1 MKIKLITVGKVK
13 EKFYRDKIDELVGE
27 INSLPKKKIILSE
40 VMDESIP
47 ENAGPAIMKSIK
59 EKEGKKIL
67 SLINPK
73 DYVVALCIDGKPT
86 DNLMLKEIYNK
97 AENNYAESFALI
109 IGGSL
114 GLSDEVVK
122 RADYKLS
129 ISDMTFPHQLMRVLL
144 LEIIYDSLYDC

>member
-1 MKIKLITVGKVK
+1 M
-13 EKFYRDKIDELVGE
+13 
-27 INSLPKKKIILSE
+27 
-40 VMDESIP
+40 
-47 ENAGPAIMKSIK
+47 
-59 EKEGKKIL
+59 
-67 SLINPK
+67 INPK

-86 DNLMLKEIYNK
+86 DNIMLKELYNK
-97 AENNYAESFALI
+97 AENNYAESFVLI